1 MKRKLNESYAFPV
14 KIDVV
19 QLVHDYPELQGNMD
33 DLATH
38 IEDTNADATVSKEED
53 GDTVYMV
60 IDGLTQD
67 DIIDIFENEYNID
80 DVDTYFTYDDA
91 DDELD
96 DVESDDD
103 ARAAA
108 EADMQDEYGDDY
120 QDMDEDY
127 GLDDEGEWL
136 DIPEDDDARDTAID
150 DMKDEYG
157 DDYVDMDESIDD
169 EYLDDDYDDMI
180 PDYDE
185 VDPDDPDALD
195 ARDDAYADMDAE
207 GELDDDLYDETYED
221 ADDEFADEDTLNDSD
236 DEFDEC
242 MEDEEFECYE
252 SKNDRRLKRK
262 KLLEKKKG
270 CCPGKKRNSKRL
282 VNLSEALKMRKNGLS
297 TKDIVRSA
305 KKTTLNESIINR
317 AINKAKNEPINKK
330 VNLQMKRRE
339 LLALKESIG
348 AEKFEFIRKAMK
360 SGKKNL
366 YEKKTINGKNITEY
380 TSKEL
385 LELLNTVKAQHTKL
399 MKSYKSLN
407 ESASKSTKREL
418 RDSILNKE
426 KLMNILDEELTYRLT
441 YKKLVK
447 AKRLKLNEDEETQ
460 DNPLEPLPVDPT
472 DGTSDNADSTDDT
485 SADNADDSST
495 DENPDTD
502 EEVELSR
509 VVITVANQAAAD
521 ELKQSLVDAG
531 IPDDAIEFEDEDDET
546 DDSEDDSD
554 SDSSDNTD
562 DTSTDD
568 ENADDTDDD
577 ASNESLHYN
586 KFKKLL
592 EDDNDD
598 STDDENADDSADDSD
613 SDDENADN
621 SSDDNSDSDD
631 KPVKVV
637 LTNTDY
643 VNDLADVL
651 NNEYGITKEEFE
663 DMIGGQI
670 VDDDSDS
677 TDDSDSDSDEDKSD
691 DEKKDDEPSTNGDD
705 AVDAMS
711 QEELDKLFGGN

>member
-67 DIIDIFENEYNID
+67 DIIDIFEDEYNID

-108 EADMQDEYGDDY
+108 EADMEDEYGDDY
-120 QDMDEDY
+120 VDMDEDY
-127 GLDDEGEWL
+127 DLDDEGEWL

-169 EYLDDDYDDMI
+169 DYLDDEDDYDDMI

-185 VDPDDPDALD
+185 VDPNDPDALD

-221 ADDEFADEDTLNDSD
+221 ADDEFADEDSLNDSD

-252 SKNDRRLKRK
+252 SKNDRRLKRN

-270 CCPGKKRNSKRL
+270 CCPGKKRNGKRF
-282 VNLSEALKMRKNGLS
+282 VNLSEALKMRKNGLT
-297 TKDIVRSA
+297 TKDIVKSA

-317 AINKAKNEPINKK
+317 AINKAKSEPVNKNAK
-330 VNLQMKRRE
+330 LQQKRRE

-348 AEKFEFIRKAMK
+348 SEKFEFIRKAMK

-380 TSKEL
+380 TAKEL

-441 YKKLVK
+441 YKKLIK
-447 AKRLKLNEDEETQ
+447 AKGLKLNEDEETQ
-460 DNPLEPLPVDPT
+460 DNPLEPLPVDPA
-472 DGTSDNADSTDDT
+472 GSDDASDD
-485 SADNADDSST
+485 T

-531 IPDDAIEFEDEDDET
+531 VPDDAIEIEDEDDET

-554 SDSSDNTD
+554 STDDNAD

-568 ENADDTDDD
+568 ENSDDSTDKDD
-577 ASNESLHYN
+577 NASNESLHYN

-598 STDDENADDSADDSD
+598 SSDDANADDSDDSDSD
-613 SDDENADN
+613 SDDEN
-621 SSDDNSDSDD
+621 SDDSTDDNADGDD

-677 TDDSDSDSDEDKSD
+677 TDDSDSSDDSDSDSDEDKSD
-691 DEKKDDEPSTNGDD
+691 DKKDDEPSTNGDD